1 LEVGKRHYRRRIGVL
16 KEHWKLVDEV
26 SNSGLRAPLAV
37 VDPRGQ
43 NLFGNLKFVAKKA
56 DLFLFGFKVFTI
68 KVGQNKIQHSNPAL
82 DEVDFMVAPVA
93 DVLAVDLAV
102 ETAGE
107 QVIDRSAFW
116 KAFGPGV
123 ALGLKFVPE
132 KGRTLAPMGVGE
144 GEKLS
149 SHKVARM
156 CRYDVEKPGL
166 GFGVPE
172 SF

>member
-1 LEVGKRHYRRRIGVL
+1 
-16 KEHWKLVDEV
+16 
-26 SNSGLRAPLAV
+26 V

-102 ETAGE
+102 EPTGEKMVNRPTPWKTLYAGMF
-107 QVIDRSAFW
+107 V
-116 KAFGPGV
+116 GV
-123 ALGLKFVPE
+123 KFAPE
-132 KGRTLAPMGVGE
+132 VCGALAPMRTSE
-144 GEKLS
+144 GQELAGDKIP
-149 SHKVARM
+149 RM
-156 CRYDVEKPGL
+156 SRNDI
-166 GFGVPE
+166 
-172 SF
+172 